1 MTMISGLTNIISVVL
16 LLAGALFFLAGTVG
30 LLRFPDIYT
39 RIHALTKADN
49 VGLGLIVLALAVQAS
64 SAWVALKLI
73 LIWLLILLASS
84 TTGHLVARAALR
96 NGIRPWT
103 RR

>member
-1 MTMISGLTNIISVVL
+1 MISGLTDIISVVL
-16 LLAGALFFLAGTVG
+16 LLTGTLFFLAGTVG

-49 VGLGLIVLALAVQAS
+49 VGLGLIVLALALQAS
-64 SAWVALKLI
+64 SAWMALKLI

-84 TTGHLVARAALR
+84 TTGHLVARTALR
-96 NGIRPWT
+96 NRVRPWT

>member
-1 MTMISGLTNIISVVL
+1 MTMISALTDIISVTL

-30 LLRFPDIYT
+30 LLRFPDVYT

-49 VGLGLIVLALAVQAS
+49 VGLGLIVLALALQTS
-64 SAWVALKLI
+64 SAWIAFKLV

-84 TTGHLVARAALR
+84 TTGHLVARSALR

>member
-49 VGLGLIVLALAVQAS
+49 VGLGLIVLALALQAS

>member
-1 MTMISGLTNIISVVL
+1 MTNIISIVL
-16 LLAGALFFLAGTVG
+16 LLIGTLFFLAGSVG
-30 LLRFPDIYT
+30 RLRFPDIYT

-49 VGLGLIVLALAVQAS
+49 VGLGLIVLALALQAS
-64 SAWVALKLI
+64 SAWMALKLI

>member
-1 MTMISGLTNIISVVL
+1 MISGLINIISVVL
-16 LLAGALFFLAGTVG
+16 LLAGTLFFLAGTIG

-49 VGLGLIVLALAVQAS
+49 VGLGLIVLALALQAS

-84 TTGHLVARAALR
+84 TTGHLVAKAALR

>member
-1 MTMISGLTNIISVVL
+1 MNLVADTLTVL
-16 LLAGALFFLAGTVG
+16 LLLIGTLFFVAGTVG
-30 LLRFPDIYT
+30 LLRFPDLFT

-49 VGLGLIVLALAVQAS
+49 VGLGFIVFALMLQAAS
-64 SAWVALKLI
+64 VWIALKLL
-73 LIWLLILLASS
+73 LIWILILLASC

-96 NGIRPWT
+96 IGVRPWV